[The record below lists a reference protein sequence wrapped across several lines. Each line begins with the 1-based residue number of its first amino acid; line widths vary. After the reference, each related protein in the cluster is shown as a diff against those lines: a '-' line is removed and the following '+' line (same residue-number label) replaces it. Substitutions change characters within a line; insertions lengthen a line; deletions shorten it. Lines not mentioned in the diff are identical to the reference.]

1 MANGQQQE
9 EMMRYIPKH
18 ADDYGLSSSDDA
30 VDGAFLFNDGSEMVE
45 VMGGDWSLS
54 DDDELLE
61 LDFEFVN

>member
-1 MANGQQQE
+1 MANGQKQE

-30 VDGAFLFNDGSEMVE
+30 FDGAFLFNDGSEMVE

-61 LDFEFVN
+61 LDLVLAN